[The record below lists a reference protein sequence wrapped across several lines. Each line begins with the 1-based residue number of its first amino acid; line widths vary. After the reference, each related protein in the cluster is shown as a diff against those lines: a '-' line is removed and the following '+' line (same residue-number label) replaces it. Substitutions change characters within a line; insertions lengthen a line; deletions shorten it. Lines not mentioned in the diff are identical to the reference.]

1 MDIERRKEEFQK
13 YHKNIYNI
21 LFHLFC
27 GLVYM
32 SLFFSLFPGYVYVI
46 YFVITL
52 YLFPNLSVFLAL
64 SLLALAR
71 TYPHKMSVKMTGLAI
86 LVFYFLPDVSHYL
99 TGEETVL
106 NIYTVTALDLV
117 DNFFL
122 LLPHT
127 MLALTKS
134 S

>member
-27 GLVYM
+27 GVVYM
-32 SLFFSLFPGYVYVI
+32 SLFFSLFPAYVYVV
-46 YFVITL
+46 YFIITM
-52 YLFPNLSVFLAL
+52 YLFPNASVFLAL
-64 SLLALAR
+64 SLVALGSI
-71 TYPHKMSVKMTGLAI
+71 YPHKMSMKMTGLAI
-86 LVFYFLPDVSHYL
+86 LAFYFLPDLSHYL

>member
-27 GLVYM
+27 GIVYM
-32 SLFFSLFPGYVYVI
+32 SLLFSLFPGYVYVI

-71 TYPHKMSVKMTGLAI
+71 TYPHKMSVKMTVLAI
-86 LVFYFLPDVSHYL
+86 FIFYFLPDVSHYL
-99 TGEETVL
+99 TGEDTVL
-106 NIYTVTALDLV
+106 KMNTVTALDLV

>member
-46 YFVITL
+46 YFVMTM
-52 YLFPNLSVFLAL
+52 YLFPNVSVFAAL
-64 SLLALAR
+64 SLVALAR
-71 TYPHKMSVKMTGLAI
+71 MYPHKISLKITGLAI
-86 LVFYFLPDVSHYL
+86 LIFYFLPDLSHYL
-99 TGEETVL
+99 TGEDTVL
-106 NIYTVTALDLV
+106 KINTVTALDLV

>member
-122 LLPHT
+122 LLPHA

>member
-1 MDIERRKEEFQK
+1 MDIERRKEEFQR

-27 GLVYM
+27 GMVYT
-32 SLFFSLFPGYVYVI
+32 SLFFSLFPGYVYVL
-46 YFVITL
+46 YFSITL
-52 YLFPNLSVFLAL
+52 YLFPNVSVFLAL
-64 SLLALAR
+64 SLVALAR
-71 TYPHKMSVKMTGLAI
+71 MYPHKMSVKMTGLAI

>member
-27 GLVYM
+27 GIVYM

-46 YFVITL
+46 YCVITL
-52 YLFPNLSVFLAL
+52 YLFPNVSVFAAL
-64 SLLALAR
+64 SLVALAR
-71 TYPHKMSVKMTGLAI
+71 MYPHKMSLKITGLAI
-86 LVFYFLPDVSHYL
+86 LIFYFLPDLSHYL

-127 MLALTKS
+127 MLALTKAG
-134 S
+134 

>member
-1 MDIERRKEEFQK
+1 MDIERRKEEFQR

-32 SLFFSLFPGYVYVI
+32 SLFFSLFPAYVYLV
-46 YFVITL
+46 YFIFTM

-64 SLLALAR
+64 SLVALAR
-71 TYPHKMSVKMTGLAI
+71 MYPHKMSVKITVIAI
-86 LVFYFLPDVSHYL
+86 FIFYFLPDVSHYL

-106 NIYTVTALDLV
+106 NIHTVTPLDLV

-127 MLALTKS
+127 MLALTKPG
-134 S
+134 